1 MESCYQILGQ
11 QFQSMTDAQAVDFLR
26 ELMQTAI
33 ATGLPI
39 LLTAVGVGVTIS
51 LIQSV
56 TSLQDQSLTF
66 VPKLIAVAFVM
77 VIMAPF
83 VVKKLMDFAIK
94 MIELMPSMA
103 P

>member
-1 MESCYQILGQ
+1 
-11 QFQSMTDAQAVDFLR
+11 MTDAQAGDFLR

>member
-1 MESCYQILGQ
+1 
-11 QFQSMTDAQAVDFLR
+11 MTDAQAVDFLR

-39 LLTAVGVGVTIS
+39 LLTAVGVGVAIS

>member
-1 MESCYQILGQ
+1 
-11 QFQSMTDAQAVDFLR
+11 MTEGEAVDLLR
-26 ELMQTAI
+26 MLMQNAFATA
-33 ATGLPI
+33 LPT

-66 VPKLIAVAFVM
+66 VPKLMAVGFVM
-77 VIMAPF
+77 VIMAPQ
-83 VVKKLMDFAIK
+83 VINKITSFAVL
-94 MIELMPSMA
+94 MIENMPAMA

>member
-1 MESCYQILGQ
+1 
-11 QFQSMTDAQAVDFLR
+11 MTDAQAVDFLR

-83 VVKKLMDFAIK
+83 VVKKLMDFSIK

>member
-1 MESCYQILGQ
+1 
-11 QFQSMTDAQAVDFLR
+11 MTDAQAVDFLR

-33 ATGLPI
+33 STGLPI

>member
-1 MESCYQILGQ
+1 
-11 QFQSMTDAQAVDFLR
+11 MTDAQAVDFLR
-26 ELMQTAI
+26 ELMQTAF

-51 LIQSV
+51 LLQSV

-66 VPKLIAVAFVM
+66 VPKLIAVGFVM
-77 VIMAPF
+77 VVMAPY
-83 VVKKLMDFAIK
+83 VVKKLVDFAIR
-94 MIELMPSMA
+94 MIEYMPSMA